1 MKLAR
6 TITLTAIAILLTGVT
21 ASAKSAPG
29 RPVTVPRMAA
39 RMLEYAVGIHRAF
52 DRFPEQ
58 LVLYVGEAPLRMT
71 RAVSG
76 PALSFECAMIDIRE
90 LDSEP
95 LLESGALDDNI
106 IAVLARL
113 ADKVAAVRQILG
125 KIAESAADRRAGA
138 FAELMILAGLRSL
151 AAVIEKELERMPI
164 LNDIMDHEVIGR
176 ERKIGIALGREEGMQ
191 KGLQTGERRVILSQ
205 VADRFGPIPDWARER
220 FERCSAPELEKLAL
234 RVLKARTLEDLL
246 S

>member
-95 LLESGALDDNI
+95 LLESRALEDNI

-113 ADKVAAVRQILG
+113 TDKVAAVRQILG

-138 FAELMILAGLRSL
+138 LTELMILAGLRSL
-151 AAVIEKELERMPI
+151 AAVIKKEMERMPI

-220 FERCSAPELEKLAL
+220 IERCSAPELEKLAL